1 MFNRLYYVPLKSSSL
16 TQQAQQINTIVEA
29 TVEFDTTG
37 SCPAFIP
44 SKANIIM
51 YVLYR
56 DGIHM
61 KQDGDVEGVQTVN
74 VRSL

>member
-1 MFNRLYYVPLKSSSL
+1 
-16 TQQAQQINTIVEA
+16 VEA

-61 KQDGDVEGVQTVN
+61 K
-74 VRSL
+74 